1 MQDLVCL
8 QEFSSRMEAVM
19 AREILAASGI
29 STTLFADDGGG
40 SFQGMLL
47 SRGVARLMVLP
58 GDRDRACQLL
68 EELQQPTGEDESSE
82 DAESE

>member
-8 QEFSSRMEAVM
+8 QEFSSRIEAEM
-19 AREILAASGI
+19 ARGILEANGVSA
-29 STTLFADDGGG
+29 TVFADDGGG

-58 GDRDRACQLL
+58 GDEDHARQLL
-68 EELQQPTGEDESSE
+68 EELQQPPGED
-82 DAESE
+82 DALMNPE

>member
-29 STTLFADDGGG
+29 PTTLFADDGGG

-47 SRGVARLMVLP
+47 SGGVARLMVLP
-58 GDRDRACQLL
+58 GDRGRAGQLL
-68 EELQQPTGEDESSE
+68 EELQQRAGEDDLAE
-82 DAESE
+82 DVE